1 MNLRLIPA
9 AAAMLLALAACGS
22 TGTTTAAG
30 TGAPKSGASA
40 GPSGNARDAQLK
52 FAQCMRENGV
62 EMDDPAEDGR
72 IQFKVGQGTDRSK
85 VEKAQQACQ
94 KHLKG
99 VMGDQGGAMDPKR
112 RDQMVKFAQCM
123 RENGIQMADPTESGG
138 VMMTGG
144 PGDEEKMKKAQ
155 EACKEFQPGAEKQS

>member
-22 TGTTTAAG
+22 TSATTG
-30 TGAPKSGASA
+30 TGATTAGASA
-40 GPSGNARDAQLK
+40 SPSGNARDAQLK

-85 VEKAQQACQ
+85 VEKAQKECQ

-123 RENGIQMADPTESGG
+123 RENGINVPDPTANGG
-138 VMMTGG
+138 IMMTGG

-155 EACKEFQPGAEKQS
+155 EACKKFQPGAEKQS